1 MSPGL
6 TFTLII
12 TAELI
17 LLFRLAL
24 PDMLN
29 FFEQRFLE
37 VYGAENRLYD
47 PTHGDCFTAS
57 LLTNHDRPNI
67 GTEA

>member
-47 PTHGDCFTAS
+47 PTNGDCFTAS
-57 LLTNHDRPNI
+57 LLTKNHVPGVRH
-67 GTEA
+67 E